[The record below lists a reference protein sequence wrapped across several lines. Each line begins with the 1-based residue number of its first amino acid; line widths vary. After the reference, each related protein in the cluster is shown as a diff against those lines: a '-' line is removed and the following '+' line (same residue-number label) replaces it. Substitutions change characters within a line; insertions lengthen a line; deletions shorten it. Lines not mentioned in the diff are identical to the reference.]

1 MATKLSEKDCSAI
14 WDLHGQGLNINL
26 IAQRLG
32 RAYSSVAT
40 VIKASG
46 GVRPGPTR
54 RSPLRLSLAE
64 REEITRGVA
73 AGLAFSVI
81 ATGINRATSTVSREV
96 ARNGGRRKYRA
107 CRADRSALVRACRPK
122 VSKLAANPTLRA
134 EVAARLATRWSPQQ
148 IAAALR
154 LDYPDDPSMWV
165 SHEAIYQALFVPSRA
180 VFAPGT
186 HRSLRSGRARRRS
199 HQDHRRER
207 RGKNP
212 HMVLI
217 AKRPV
222 EVEDR
227 RTGGHWEGDLIM
239 GRGHRRAIGTI
250 VERSS
255 RFLILLD
262 LVEGFSADALNA
274 ALTAR
279 LASLPAGLRR
289 TLTWDQ
295 GTEMSGHLELT
306 ATTGIPVYFCDP
318 RSPWQRGTNENTNG
332 LLRQYFPKSVDLAG
346 LTQLHLDHVAAE
358 LNARP
363 RKTLKWATPAAHFA
377 WGSPGFVVTQLL
389 CQSMISGIAHHTL
402 WGSHCQGRNAPFPG
416 CRTPRYTR
424 KERTPVLFL

>member
-1 MATKLSEKDCSAI
+1 VARKLSEEDCASI

-40 VIKASG
+40 VVKATG
-46 GVRPGPTR
+46 GVRPDRTC
-54 RSPLRLSLAE
+54 RSALRLSLAE

-81 ATGINRATSTVSREV
+81 AAGIKRSTSTVSREV
-96 ARNGGRRKYRA
+96 ARNGGRRRYRA
-107 CRADRSALVRACRPK
+107 CRADRAALVRARRPK
-122 VSKLAANPTLRA
+122 VSKLAANPRLKA
-134 EVAARLATRWSPQQ
+134 EVAGRLATRWSPQQ
-148 IAAALR
+148 IARVLR
-154 LDYPDDPSMWV
+154 VEYGDDPSMWV
-165 SHEAIYQALFVPSRA
+165 SHEAIYQALFVPARA
-180 VFAPGT
+180 VFPSGT

-199 HQDHRRER
+199 HQDRRRER

-212 HMVLI
+212 HMILI
-217 AKRPV
+217 ADRPA

-227 RTGGHWEGDLIM
+227 SNGGHWEGDLIM

-262 LVEGFSADALNA
+262 LIDGFSADALNA
-274 ALTAR
+274 ALTLQ

-295 GTEMSGHLELT
+295 GTEMSGHLGLT
-306 ATTGIPVYFCDP
+306 AATGLPVYFCDP

-346 LTQLHLDHVAAE
+346 VTRRRLDEVAAE
-358 LNARP
+358 LNERP
-363 RKTLKWATPAAHFA
+363 RRTLQWATPAARFA
-377 WGSPGFVVTQLL
+377 QLGAL
-389 CQSMISGIAHHTL
+389 TG
-402 WGSHCQGRNAPFPG
+402 
-416 CRTPRYTR
+416 
-424 KERTPVLFL
+424 